1 MGQHLKVTH
10 FLSVLSVPWTGE
22 LVPLQQVGTFPQPML
37 LVRIVYSQ
45 LIVKIKLD
53 VLHLW
58 SK

>member
-53 VLHLW
+53 VLHL
-58 SK
+58 